1 MWLKHSKR
9 RWWLVPKRKLTHFS
23 PFISISRN
31 MNNFSF
37 ENYFSGINSDK
48 AIIFHKQSGNTVT
61 NWYTFFR
68 QYANKLIWTKCV
80 HRARRQRFYAHEM
93 SWIWSKFYD
102 RLATLGV
109 IFTSHSRRDIM
120 HCNSMCGIF
129 ALIIGMQWVV
139 INGVGSFIITHKC
152 RFVRLLW
159 NWQFCKSHAQ
169 FWYINFFRFSTDHLK
184 SCTCFMQ
191 LKYSIWSN

>member
-1 MWLKHSKR
+1 MNCIVGWPMSVSTVLINKHLFGVNESDRTGHAHYTCNSLVNSFASWRLMWLKQSKR
-9 RWWLVPKRKLTHFS
+9 RWWLVPKRELTHFS

-37 ENYFSGINSDK
+37 ENYFSKINFDK

-120 HCNSMCGIF
+120 HSNSLNVWNICFNLWYAMSCH
-129 ALIIGMQWVV
+129 QW
-139 INGVGSFIITHKC
+139 C
-152 RFVRLLW
+152 R
-159 NWQFCKSHAQ
+159 QF
-169 FWYINFFRFSTDHLK
+169 YYYT
-184 SCTCFMQ
+184 
-191 LKYSIWSN
+191 